1 MNEIIFLFSLALI
14 WIIFAVVQD
23 FKSKEIANWL
33 NFSLIAFAI
42 GFRFFYS
49 LFSLGNF
56 NFFYQGLIGLGIF
69 FVLGNIFYYGKL
81 FAGGDAKLLIA
92 LGAVIPFSGNFY
104 ANFENFFLF
113 LMIFLFVG
121 ALYSIIVSTRLC
133 LKNLGKFRKEFTKQF
148 KSNRKIV
155 TLLLLLSIAFVLLS
169 FLNFYIIFLGILTFI
184 SPYLYLFAK
193 AVDEISM
200 IKSIE
205 TSKLMEGDWLYKDV
219 KVKNR
224 IIKARWEGLRKEEIT
239 FLRKRYKKIL
249 IREGVVFTP
258 VFLASFVIF
267 FYLWSRGLR
276 YSFW

>member
-1 MNEIIFLFSLALI
+1 MIETIFLFILALI
-14 WIIFAVVQD
+14 WIIFAAVQD

-33 NFSLIAFAI
+33 NFSLIAFAL
-42 GFRFFYS
+42 GFRLFYS
-49 LFSLGNF
+49 LFSAGNL
-56 NFFYQGLIGLGIF
+56 NFFYQGLIGIGIF
-69 FVLGNIFYYGKL
+69 FILGNLFYYGKL

-92 LGAVIPFSGNFY
+92 LGAILPFSGNFY
-104 ANFENFFLF
+104 ANLENFFLF

-121 ALYSIIVSTRLC
+121 AIYSIIVSTRLC
-133 LKNLGKFRKEFTKQF
+133 LKNLGRFRKEFVKQF
-148 KSNRKIV
+148 KVNRKIV
-155 TLLLLLSIAFVLLS
+155 TLLLLLSIVFVLLS
-169 FLNFYIIFLGILTFI
+169 FLNFYIIFLGILTFV

-200 IKSIE
+200 IKNIE
-205 TSKLMEGDWLYKDV
+205 TSKLREGDWLYKDV

-224 IIKARWEGLRKEEIT
+224 IIRARWEGLRKEEISI
-239 FLRKRYKKIL
+239 LRKEYKKIL

-258 VFLASFVIF
+258 VFLISFVIF